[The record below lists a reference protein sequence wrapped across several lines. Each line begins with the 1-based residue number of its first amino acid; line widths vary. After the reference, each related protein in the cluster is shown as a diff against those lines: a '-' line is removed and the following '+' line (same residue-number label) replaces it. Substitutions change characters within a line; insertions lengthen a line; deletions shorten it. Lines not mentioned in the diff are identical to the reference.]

1 MARPLKNLPRKTII
15 QQIRRINT
23 RNYRMQMSL
32 FDLAIA
38 AKPKKAK
45 AIIQKIVANNMQVSK
60 WMGRI

>member
-1 MARPLKNLPRKTII
+1 
-15 QQIRRINT
+15 
-23 RNYRMQMSL
+23 MSL